1 MQMQMG
7 RDQLC
12 QSLGRSSLTL
22 QEYLFC
28 LGQAVKELRV
38 LCLEPLVILKLPA
51 EFIYLIDIL

>member
-38 LCLEPLVILKLPA
+38 LCLEPLVI
-51 EFIYLIDIL
+51 